1 MTKLQ
6 FLVPVD
12 GSENSRTAAKHAVQ
26 LASVYGA
33 EISSMYVADI
43 HKYAVPDILE
53 IVKKAGEEYVD
64 QVRHLAERKGITIRS
79 TKVLAGSPIEQILNE
94 AEAID
99 ANLIIMAATGR
110 GPAKS
115 APIGTVAN
123 RVLRFSNTHVLLV
136 RDTENKEYYKK
147 MLIPTDGSKDA
158 EYAAHYG
165 MSIARR
171 YNAEVYA
178 CTVVNS
184 RDKILERHVT
194 SLDEAGGGRVLG
206 ETVVYSEALVKRMRQ
221 HLLDDTA
228 KIAEEVKKIADKKG
242 VTAEIIVKDGKTS
255 SEILKIIKNQNIDL
269 VVLGSTGKSSIS
281 KMVVGSVSEKVAS
294 TARCSVLVVRG
305 SRIERVVP
313 EY

>member
-1 MTKLQ
+1 MTKFQ

-12 GSENSRTAAKHAVQ
+12 GSENSRTAAKHAVR

-64 QVRHLAERKGITIRS
+64 QVRKLAEIEGITVRS

-99 ANLIIMAATGR
+99 ANLIIMAATGK
-110 GPAKS
+110 GQGKT
-115 APIGTVAN
+115 APIGAIAN
-123 RVLRFSNTHVLLV
+123 RILRLSNTHVMLI
-136 RDTENKEYYKK
+136 RNTENNEHYKK
-147 MLIPTDGSKDA
+147 ILIPTDGSKDA

-171 YNAEVYA
+171 YNAEVTA
-178 CTVVNS
+178 CTIVDS
-184 RDKILERHVT
+184 KDKILEKHIT
-194 SLDEAGGGRVLG
+194 SLDEAGHGRVFG
-206 ETVVYSEALVKRMRQ
+206 ETVAYSEAIIKRMRQ
-221 HLLDDTA
+221 HLLDDAA
-228 KIAEEVKKIADKKG
+228 KIAENVKEIADKKG
-242 VTAEIIVKDGKTS
+242 VTAEIMVKDGKTT
-255 SEILKIIKNQNIDL
+255 SEILKMVKNQNIDL
-269 VVLGSTGKSSIS
+269 VVIGSTGKSSIS

-294 TARCSVLVVRG
+294 TAKCSVLIVRG

-313 EY
+313 EQ

>member
-110 GPAKS
+110 GKAKS
-115 APIGTVAN
+115 APIGAVAN
-123 RVLRFSNTHVLLV
+123 RILRFSNTHVLLV
-136 RDTENKEYYKK
+136 RDTENKEQYKK
-147 MLIPTDGSKDA
+147 ILIPTDGSKDA

-171 YNAEVYA
+171 YNAEVIV
-178 CTVVNS
+178 CTIIDS
-184 RDKILERHVT
+184 KDKILEKHIT

-206 ETVVYSEALVKRMRQ
+206 ETVVYSEAIIKRMRQ

-228 KIAEEVKKIADKKG
+228 KIAEKVKKIADKKG
-242 VTAEIIVKDGKTS
+242 VTAEIIVKDGKTT

-281 KMVVGSVSEKVAS
+281 KMVVGSMSEKVAS
-294 TARCSVLVVRG
+294 TAKCSVLVVRG
-305 SRIERVVP
+305 SRIERMVP
-313 EY
+313 E